1 MADAGKVIKV
11 LSSKIADL
19 EVKNSILNIENEE
32 LKVKLNGDDL
42 HKNK

>member
-1 MADAGKVIKV
+1 MADAGKVIKD

-19 EVKNSILNIENEE
+19 EVKNSILTIENEE
-32 LKVKLNGDDL
+32 LEVKLNGDDL

>member
-1 MADAGKVIKV
+1 MADAVKVIKD